1 MMKIMRSL
9 LVTPATCV
17 AVFCL
22 MLSCSM
28 TALAAEDVSALEP
41 DGPTASDGRPLYTEE
56 TRPDFPVFNSL
67 VGEENFLSI
76 TGPNGETVTD
86 FLELQMGM
94 TYDAEIA
101 YNNNGNPR
109 GVRTHAIA
117 TETIVKADFPE
128 TITDER
134 TLTATISA
142 QNSQPLSV
150 SSSVILVAAEPMALE
165 IIPGSVQIIN
175 NNPTNNAVLSE
186 YDFTHDGAPIGTNSM
201 IGIVMYG
208 PENAGS
214 VVFQFRTVSIGEGT
228 IIETSATNSERNIA
242 IPASTTTT
250 KASTEPK
257 NNDWTL
263 METLGVIVSGAAL
276 VMMITYLVC
285 ICREARKRR

>member
-1 MMKIMRSL
+1 M
-9 LVTPATCV
+9 
-17 AVFCL
+17 
-22 MLSCSM
+22 
-28 TALAAEDVSALEP
+28 
-41 DGPTASDGRPLYTEE
+41 
-56 TRPDFPVFNSL
+56 
-67 VGEENFLSI
+67 
-76 TGPNGETVTD
+76 
-86 FLELQMGM
+86 
-94 TYDAEIA
+94 
-101 YNNNGNPR
+101 
-109 GVRTHAIA
+109 
-117 TETIVKADFPE
+117 
-128 TITDER
+128 
-134 TLTATISA
+134 
-142 QNSQPLSV
+142 
-150 SSSVILVAAEPMALE
+150 ILVAAEPMALE